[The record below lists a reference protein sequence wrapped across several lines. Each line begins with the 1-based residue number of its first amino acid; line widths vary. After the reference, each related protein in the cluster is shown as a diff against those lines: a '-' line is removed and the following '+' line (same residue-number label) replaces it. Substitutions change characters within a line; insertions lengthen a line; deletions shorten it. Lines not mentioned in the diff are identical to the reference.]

1 MRLSMCLAGAA
12 LLLSAT
18 AGRCDPYYA
27 SNGVDFL
34 VPVDELDAAAIGEAA
49 IHSGFFPISESNPK
63 LLALRKAAD
72 PVYEIWEPNSHKIA
86 TITLTRMSRTNSFV
100 VTYVAKDPSSRRDAP
115 LDGDAC
121 RKWLTFSTAIRLE
134 FRNQERKY
142 RFHAPQCTP

>member
-1 MRLSMCLAGAA
+1 MRMSVWLAGAF
-12 LLLSAT
+12 LLASAA
-18 AGRCDPYYA
+18 AGRCDPTYA
-27 SNGVDFL
+27 SNGIDFQ

-49 IHSGFFPISESNPK
+49 VHSGFYPLSESNPK

-86 TITLTRMSRTNSFV
+86 TITLTKMSRSNAFV
-100 VTYVAKDPSSRRDAP
+100 VTYVAKDPSSRRDEP
-115 LDGDAC
+115 LSGDAC
-121 RKWLTFSTAIRLE
+121 RKWLSFSTAIRLE